1 MEKIKVG
8 IIGLGSISQVMH
20 LPILSKSADV
30 EIVGICDKDKA
41 KTKILAEKYK
51 IKNYYTDIKEF
62 LKDEEITAV
71 VVATPT
77 DSHTEITVASL
88 EAGKDVFVEKPI
100 ARNYSE
106 AKLIND
112 KAKELNKKLMVGMN
126 NRFRP
131 DAILLKSL
139 LQKGEIGKIFYI
151 KSGWLKKQSTLEKWF
166 TQKEKSGGGVFLDH
180 GIVLLDLSL
189 WMLGFPEVK
198 SVQSTFYSHETK
210 KVEDFS
216 FVLIK
221 LADNT
226 TLTIEVSWTMLMEND
241 FLYCNMFGTEGSA
254 LLNPLKIQKQL
265 HGNIVNL
272 TPAKI
277 DKSPNYY
284 KKSIENELKYFIN
297 ALKGLTPVVS
307 SGDEAVKRMMVVDA
321 IYKSA
326 ETDKEII
333 LSK

>member
-1 MEKIKVG
+1 MQKINIG

-20 LPILSKSADV
+20 LPILSKNPDV
-30 EIVGICDKDKA
+30 EILGICDKDKS
-41 KTKILAEKYK
+41 KTKVLAEKYK
-51 IKNYYTDIKEF
+51 IKNYYSDYKEL
-62 LKDEEITAV
+62 LKNDEITGV
-71 VVATPT
+71 IVATPT
-77 DSHTEITVASL
+77 DSHTELTIAAL
-88 EAGKDVFVEKPI
+88 EAGKDVLVEKPI
-100 ARNYSE
+100 ARNFSE
-106 AKLIND
+106 AKLMND
-112 KAKELNKKLMVGMN
+112 KAKELKKKLMVGMN

-131 DAILLKSL
+131 DAMLLKTL
-139 LQKGEIGKIFYI
+139 IQKGEIGNIFYI

-180 GIVLLDLSL
+180 GIVLLELSL

-198 SVQSTFYSHETK
+198 SVQATFCSQETK

-216 FVLIK
+216 FAMIK
-221 LADNT
+221 LANNT

-254 LLNPLKIQKQL
+254 LLNPLKIQKLMQ
-265 HGNIVNL
+265 GNIINL

-326 ETDKEII
+326 ETDREILI
-333 LSK
+333 SQ

>member
-1 MEKIKVG
+1 MQKINLG

-20 LPILSKSADV
+20 LPILSKNPDI
-30 EIVGICDKDKA
+30 ELTGICDKDKS
-41 KTKILAEKYK
+41 KTKFLAEKYK
-51 IKNYYTDIKEF
+51 VKNYYSDYREMLKNEDI
-62 LKDEEITAV
+62 TGV

-77 DSHTEITVASL
+77 DTHTELTIAAL

-100 ARNYSE
+100 ARNYDE
-106 AKLIND
+106 AGMINA
-112 KAKELNKKLMVGMN
+112 KAKEMKKKLMVGMN

-131 DAILLKSL
+131 DAILLKTL
-139 LQKGEIGKIFYI
+139 IQKGEIGKIFYI

-198 SVQSTFYSHETK
+198 SVKSTFFSQETK

-216 FVLIK
+216 FAMIK

-241 FLYCNMFGTEGSA
+241 FLYCNMFGSEGSA
-254 LLNPLKIQKQL
+254 LLNPLKIQKQMS
-265 HGNIVNL
+265 GNVINL

-297 ALKGLTPVVS
+297 SLKGLTPVVS
-307 SGDEAVKRMMVVDA
+307 TGDEAVKRMMVVDA
-321 IYKSA
+321 IYRSA

-333 LSK
+333 LG